1 VGGIGG
7 LAAEPVAD
15 RGELGQ
21 PLPVGGGL
29 GERERPGLPR
39 LGRPDR
45 VRLEQQLIAGRLL
58 PRRLDRPGRQRVP
71 PELAEVASAVGADG
85 VGRVVLLGASKGAKA
100 SLVAARQLGPA
111 VAGVVSLSAE
121 AGLAPDID
129 VASASAGIT
138 VPVLL
143 VTADQDRYGSAEA
156 LDGIR
161 RGLANAEVLR
171 VPGAAHGTL
180 LLDDGPWRRGSC
192 HS

>member
-1 VGGIGG
+1 
-7 LAAEPVAD
+7 
-15 RGELGQ
+15 
-21 PLPVGGGL
+21 
-29 GERERPGLPR
+29 
-39 LGRPDR
+39 
-45 VRLEQQLIAGRLL
+45 
-58 PRRLDRPGRQRVP
+58 
-71 PELAEVASAVGADG
+71 
-85 VGRVVLLGASKGAKA
+85 LGASKGAKT
-100 SLVAARQLGPA
+100 SLVAARQLGSA

-121 AGLAPDID
+121 AELAPSTD

-180 LLDDGPWRRGSC
+180 LLDDGAVAARVLAFLASM
-192 HS
+192 SA